1 MISLMTPTMD
11 DRTQHRLTLV
21 ARSGFVVSGLLHVII
36 GVLAVRIG
44 LGTSSGEASSSG
56 ALGSIAQ
63 NPFGQVMLW
72 VAVVALVALAA
83 WYLFTAYEDGRDGA
97 AGGLSSAKGD
107 PKDTARNARSAITNA
122 GKGVVYLV
130 IAVTAFTYASGGS
143 SSENQKT
150 NDITATVMGFP
161 GGRWL
166 IGAVGLAV
174 LVVGGYHVFSGVT
187 GKFLETVRNL
197 PEPPAGRAMR
207 VLGHVGYVA
216 KGIAL
221 GVVGVLFVTAAVQA
235 DPDDAG
241 GLDQGLRTLGEQPF
255 GAIILV
261 VVGVGFVAF
270 GAFSVVRARYT
281 DV

>member
-1 MISLMTPTMD
+1 MTPTLD
-11 DRTQHRLTLV
+11 ARTQHRLTLV

-36 GVLAVRIG
+36 GVLAARIG
-44 LGTSSGEASSSG
+44 LGSRSGEASSAG

-72 VAVVALVALAA
+72 VAVLALAALGA
-83 WYLFTAYEDGRDGA
+83 WYLFTAYQDGRDGA
-97 AGGLSSAKGD
+97 AGGLSSAQGD
-107 PKDTARNARSAITNA
+107 PQDTARDAASAVKNAA
-122 GKGVVYLV
+122 KGIAYVA
-130 IAVTAFTYASGGS
+130 IAVTAFTYATGGS

-150 NDITATVMGFP
+150 DDITAQVMGFP

-174 LVVGGYHVFSGVT
+174 VVVGAYHVFSGVT

-197 PEPPAGRAMR
+197 PQPPAGRAMR

-221 GVVGVLFVTAAVQA
+221 GVVGALFVTAAVQA

-255 GAIILV
+255 GAVILV
-261 VVGVGFVAF
+261 VVGIGFVAF
-270 GAFSVVRARYT
+270 GAFCVVRARYT